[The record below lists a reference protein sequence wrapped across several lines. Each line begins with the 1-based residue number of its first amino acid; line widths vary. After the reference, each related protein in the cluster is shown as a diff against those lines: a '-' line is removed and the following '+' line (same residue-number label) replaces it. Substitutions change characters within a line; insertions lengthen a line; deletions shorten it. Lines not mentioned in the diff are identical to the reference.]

1 MKAKHFYDFYFR
13 RFKNN
18 VIEIGKTAKFS
29 VIFNHLKWK
38 PFYTK
43 SMYTGKINPT
53 SATLQGGSDFRGVS
67 DKKDVEIVNR
77 VGEVLSK
84 RGLRFKPV
92 DFNLLHTLL
101 SIKVRK
107 MCNLL

>member
-43 SMYTGKINPT
+43 S
-53 SATLQGGSDFRGVS
+53 GGSDFRGAS
-67 DKKDVEIVNR
+67 DEKDVEIVNR
-77 VGEVLSK
+77 VGEVL
-84 RGLRFKPV
+84 R
-92 DFNLLHTLL
+92 
-101 SIKVRK
+101 
-107 MCNLL
+107 